1 MARDVAVR
9 QGDREQHDPRDEAD
23 RGHSQEHNKPSSSF
37 IARAQ
42 RRKLVVERGE
52 AAAEGGS
59 VFARHLAQ
67 RVFANHC
74 RTSPRVEAIG
84 CFPLLTTITALGT
97 PGTRRCWNVG
107 EPDRP
112 RWLTLG
118 PD

>member
-1 MARDVAVR
+1 MQCGWRIKDAERRLRSAQCEVL
-9 QGDREQHDPRDEAD
+9 EMM
-23 RGHSQEHNKPSSSF
+23 GHSQEQNKPSASF

-97 PGTRRCWNVG
+97 PGT
-107 EPDRP
+107 
-112 RWLTLG
+112 
-118 PD
+118 